1 MIQLPPLPTAP
12 GPGATAEDRASF
24 YDQVAAY
31 DLLLR
36 TIALQQAAAAQITR
50 EKHAQA
56 QADTAAAMLANVEAQ
71 HRMAA
76 AFALPAA
83 EPTLSAEKR
92 ALAIALL
99 GQQAIGIRDTEA
111 ALVASIGKQVEGVF
125 ALWPKGATPIVQP
138 APAPI
143 PSPGSGGGSPA
154 GG

>member
-1 MIQLPPLPTAP
+1 MIQVTAP
-12 GPGATAEDRASF
+12 TVPNPGASAEEWQAFD
-24 YDQVAAY
+24 AACRVY
-31 DLLLR
+31 DLALR
-36 TIALQQAAAAQITR
+36 TIALEQAAAAQVTR
-50 EKHAQA
+50 EAHAKA

-125 ALWPKGATPIVQP
+125 ALWPKSAAT
-138 APAPI
+138 APAPN
-143 PSPGSGGGSPA
+143 GGPTSA
-154 GG
+154 GT

>member
-1 MIQLPPLPTAP
+1 MIQIPTPPT
-12 GPGATAEDRASF
+12 GTTAEERQAFDDACR
-24 YDQVAAY
+24 VAA
-31 DLLLR
+31 L
-36 TIALQQAAAAQITR
+36 ALQAAAIEQAAAAQITR

-99 GQQAIGIRDTEA
+99 GQQSIGIRDTEA

-125 ALWPKGATPIVQP
+125 ALWPKA
-138 APAPI
+138 
-143 PSPGSGGGSPA
+143 A
-154 GG
+154 GGAA

>member
-1 MIQLPPLPTAP
+1 MIQITAP
-12 GPGATAEDRASF
+12 TVPNPGASAEEWQAFDAACRVADLNIRILALLQADAARA
-24 YDQVAAY
+24 
-31 DLLLR
+31 
-36 TIALQQAAAAQITR
+36 TR

-111 ALVASIGKQVEGVF
+111 ALVASIGKQVDAVF
-125 ALWPKGATPIVQP
+125 ALWPKSAATAPGNGAPT
-138 APAPI
+138 
-143 PSPGSGGGSPA
+143 SA
-154 GG
+154 GT